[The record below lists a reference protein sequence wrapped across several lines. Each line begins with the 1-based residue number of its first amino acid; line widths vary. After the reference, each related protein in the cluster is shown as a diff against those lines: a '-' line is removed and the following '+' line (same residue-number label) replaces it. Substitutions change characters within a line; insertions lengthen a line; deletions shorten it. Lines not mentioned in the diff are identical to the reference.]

1 MHGNWKGSVLVVA
14 LLFVIAGSVFLTNRS
29 RQALGDEGKGVADF
43 PRYTVVDTEG
53 TNLIVT
59 DNQENVL
66 YFYTVDREEKPGAP
80 LKLRGSLN
88 LKDVGKP
95 VLTPKLSRP

>member
-1 MHGNWKGSVLVVA
+1 MRANWRGSALTLALVVVVA
-14 LLFVIAGSVFLTNRS
+14 AGLMLANRS
-29 RQALGDEGKGVADF
+29 GQVQGEEAKAAGGF

-66 YFYTVDREEKPGAP
+66 YFYTVDKEEKPGAD

-95 VLTPKLSRP
+95 VLTPKRPSR

>member
-1 MHGNWKGSVLVVA
+1 MHGNWKALVMALVVVMA
-14 LLFVIAGSVFLTNRS
+14 GGLLLANRS
-29 RQALGDEGKGVADF
+29 QHVLSQEGRVSANF
-43 PRYTVVDTEG
+43 PRYLVIDTEG

-66 YFYTVDREEKPGAP
+66 YFYTVEKEEKPGAD
-80 LKLRGSLN
+80 LKLRASLN

-95 VLTPKLSRP
+95 VLTPKMSRR

>member
-1 MHGNWKGSVLVVA
+1 LALTLVLVVA
-14 LLFVIAGSVFLTNRS
+14 AGLLLINRS
-29 RQALGDEGKGVADF
+29 GKVQGDEAKAANGF

-66 YFYTVDREEKPGAP
+66 YFYTVDKEEKPGAD

-95 VLTPKLSRP
+95 TLTPKRPSR

>member
-1 MHGNWKGSVLVVA
+1 MRANWRTNALVVA
-14 LLFVIAGSVFLTNRS
+14 LVVAIAGGLLLANRS
-29 RQALGDEGKGVADF
+29 RQALGQEGKAPAAF
-43 PRYTVVDTEG
+43 PRYSVIDTEG

-66 YFYTVDREEKPGAP
+66 YYYTVDKEEKPGAE
-80 LKLRGSLN
+80 LKLRGSLD

-95 VLTPKLSRP
+95 VLKPKVSR

>member
-1 MHGNWKGSVLVVA
+1 MYGNWKVNVLVVA
-14 LLFVIAGSVFLTNRS
+14 LVVVIAGGLLLANRS
-29 RQALGDEGKGVADF
+29 RQALGQEAKAPVGF
-43 PRYTVVDTEG
+43 PRYTVIDTEG

-66 YFYTVDREEKPGAP
+66 YFYTVDKEEKPGAE
-80 LKLRGSLN
+80 LKLRGSLD

-95 VLTPKLSRP
+95 VLTPKVSR